1 MWFKKEAE
9 MEGYGDRLARGA
21 NSAVFG
27 PGDNKI
33 SQAKW
38 DAAFEGFDVE
48 DFKKNGFR
56 PEGKYKKALRHPQAD
71 PEAAA

>member
-1 MWFKKEAE
+1 MR
-9 MEGYGDRLARGA
+9 GDILASGGT
-21 NSAVFG
+21 SAVFG
-27 PGDNKI
+27 PNDSKI

-38 DAAFEGFDVE
+38 DAAFEGFDAE

-56 PEGKYKKALRHPQAD
+56 PEGKYKKALQHPQAD